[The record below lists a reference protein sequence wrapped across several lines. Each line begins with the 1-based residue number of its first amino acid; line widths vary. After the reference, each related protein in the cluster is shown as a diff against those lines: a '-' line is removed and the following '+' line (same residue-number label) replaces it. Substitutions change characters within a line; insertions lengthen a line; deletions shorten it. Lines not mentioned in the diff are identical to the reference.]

1 MIGRIPRR
9 VGFTPFRKGRVVRDE
24 CFSLRFVTDG
34 AAGGVRVAFS
44 TPKRIGSAVVRNRLR
59 RQVRELMR
67 ARADRLPSGWYL
79 IGIEHPAVD
88 NDWGQLGM
96 ALDHLLNRVLNGP
109 RSSGNPTAHNTVE
122 SL

>member
-24 CFSLRFVTDG
+24 CFSLRFVADA

-67 ARADRLPSGWYL
+67 ARAKRLPSGWYL
-79 IGIEHPAVD
+79 IGVERLAVD
-88 NDWGQLGM
+88 NDWGQLGI
-96 ALDHLLNRVLNGP
+96 ALDQLLNRVINGST
-109 RSSGNPTAHNTVE
+109 SSRNPTAHNIVE

>member
-1 MIGRIPRR
+1 M
-9 VGFTPFRKGRVVRDE
+9 
-24 CFSLRFVTDG
+24 
-34 AAGGVRVAFS
+34 AFS

-67 ARADRLPSGWYL
+67 ARTDRLPSGWYL
-79 IGIEHPAVD
+79 IGIERLAVD

-109 RSSGNPTAHNTVE
+109 ESSGNPTTYNTVE